1 MILLQSQPF
10 GRRDPWAV
18 VHHTAAAS
26 TLRAVC
32 TVLHQLIQ
40 LSLSGARPRVNFS
53 SSSRSEAAHL
63 QGMTPG
69 RWPMRLTVLPT
80 SKSRK
85 SAVPLNRLAK
95 PESNQEF
102 AKAEAFAE
110 KGPPASV

>member
-1 MILLQSQPF
+1 
-10 GRRDPWAV
+10 
-18 VHHTAAAS
+18 
-26 TLRAVC
+26 
-32 TVLHQLIQ
+32 
-40 LSLSGARPRVNFS
+40 
-53 SSSRSEAAHL
+53 
-63 QGMTPG
+63 
-69 RWPMRLTVLPT
+69 MRLTVLPT